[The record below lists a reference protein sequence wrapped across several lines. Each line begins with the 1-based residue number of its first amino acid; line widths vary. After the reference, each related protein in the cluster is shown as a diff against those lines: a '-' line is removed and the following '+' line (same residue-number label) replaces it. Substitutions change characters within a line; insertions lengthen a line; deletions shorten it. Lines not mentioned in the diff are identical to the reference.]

1 MIWHRLK
8 RRVEYWRHFF
18 AKIASGVH
26 HYTVTRL
33 RDFALD
39 NPLVVLKVL
48 RIARRFAPNQLFLSQ
63 LDVLFTARSAN
74 WVSAGSIF
82 RNSVSKKDQRHALR
96 DTRASLLLAPLDPG
110 PALNLAIP
118 VSKRSPLIS
127 KESAK
132 HFVVYTTSFGV
143 RRNLPPLFGQPEGLR
158 FICFTDQPIVGFGW
172 EIVPTKLSEHAS
184 DFHLI
189 CPHRVLNEVAPE
201 AEASL
206 YLDRD
211 MLVIGNI
218 HTLLLRWFM
227 PQRFALWRHP
237 HCIDWHHMTERHL
250 VDGSAPLDS
259 ILHEAEACENSQI
272 PHGRG
277 AWSTAVI
284 WRRHAQGAVRE
295 TMDAWWELHQETH
308 GPSDVTLYRLLHG
321 SVSTKLSPET
331 VPAVLGSAEDN
342 IFFARPVQHFFSRN
356 AGNAHKSRSRRV
368 PITFLCPEDRQARV
382 TALLRAEQ
390 LSEIISARFSD
401 IYDVSYTSDILA
413 AKNGIVVLTPYAL
426 NRYDIETI
434 SGIKARNIALIG
446 SWEDGIPKAEK
457 VRLLDA
463 HMTLSL
469 RQQLDLGRAYPEVP
483 AFHVT
488 HHVNLKV
495 SQTIPPMDKLRTA
508 YFGDPRNTVFPD
520 SLSEHVRLFDTRV
533 SSVNWLDELPGF
545 NCHWIVRQQR
555 PGFGWKPFLKGFLAA
570 RCGAVVIVTRD
581 DPNAG
586 HYLGDDYP
594 FYADSLDPAEL
605 EMVWVHV
612 SSAFGSH
619 EWNLAREIMQ
629 QVAARSTDFQVASEF
644 KAMVDDVLS

>member
-1 MIWHRLK
+1 
-8 RRVEYWRHFF
+8 
-18 AKIASGVH
+18 
-26 HYTVTRL
+26 
-33 RDFALD
+33 
-39 NPLVVLKVL
+39 LKVL
-48 RIARRFAPNQLFLSQ
+48 RIARLFVPNHLFIAQL
-63 LDVLFTARSAN
+63 VGLFTARTAN
-74 WVSAGSIF
+74 WVSAGSIL
-82 RNSVSKKDQRHALR
+82 RDIVSKKDQRYALQ
-96 DTRASLLLAPLDPG
+96 DTRASLLLAPLDPS

-118 VSKRSPLIS
+118 VSERPPLLS
-127 KESAK
+127 KESTK

-143 RRNLPPLFGQPEGLR
+143 RSNLPPLFGQPEGLR

-172 EIVPTKLSEHAS
+172 EIVPTKLSEYAS

-189 CPHRVLNEVAPE
+189 CPHRVLYEVAPE

-211 MLVIGNI
+211 MLVIGNM

-237 HCIDWHHMTERHL
+237 HCIDWHHLIERHL
-250 VDGSAPLDS
+250 VVGSAPLDS

-272 PHGRG
+272 PRSHG

-284 WRRHAQGAVRE
+284 WRRHAQRAVRE
-295 TMDAWWELHQETH
+295 TMDTWWELHQETH
-308 GPSDVTLYRLLHG
+308 GPCDVTLYRLLHG
-321 SVSTKLSPET
+321 SISPKVIPET
-331 VPAVLGSAEDN
+331 VPAVVGSAEDN
-342 IFFARPVQHFFSRN
+342 IFFARPVQHSFSRN
-356 AGNAHKSRSRRV
+356 AGKAHKSRLRRV

-382 TALLRAEQ
+382 TAILRAEQ
-390 LSEIISARFSD
+390 LSEIISARFLD

-426 NRYDIETI
+426 NRYDVETI
-434 SGIKARNIALIG
+434 SEIKARNIALIG
-446 SWEDGIPKAEK
+446 SWEDGKPKAEK

-469 RQQLDLGRAYPEVP
+469 RQQLDLGRVYPEVP

-495 SQTIPPMDKLRTA
+495 PQTIPPMDKLRTA
-508 YFGDPRNTVFPD
+508 YFGDPLNTVYPD
-520 SLSEHVRLFDTRV
+520 SLSGHIKVFDTLV
-533 SSVNWLDELPGF
+533 SSGNWLDELPGF
-545 NCHWIVRQQR
+545 NCHWIVRQRR

-594 FYADSLDPAEL
+594 FYADSLDPVDL
-605 EMVWVHV
+605 EMVWVYV